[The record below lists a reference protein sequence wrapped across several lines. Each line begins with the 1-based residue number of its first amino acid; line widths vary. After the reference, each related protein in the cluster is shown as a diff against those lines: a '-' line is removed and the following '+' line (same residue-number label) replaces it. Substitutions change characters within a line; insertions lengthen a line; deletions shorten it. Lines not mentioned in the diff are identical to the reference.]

1 MRLRDTVVD
10 GVQKRRVAVT
20 FQGEPYWL
28 DISACRRALVC
39 RRAAGDVSGIQ
50 EVADQAGVSRS
61 TVSRFLNAHRGGWS
75 IDSVRAILGVLGV
88 RFDDVVTPR
97 AGGR

>member
-1 MRLRDTVVD
+1 MA
-10 GVQKRRVAVT
+10 KRRVAVT

-28 DISACRRALVC
+28 DTSACRRALVC
-39 RRAAGDVSGIQ
+39 RRAAGDVAGIQ
-50 EVADQAGVSRS
+50 DLAVRAGVSRS

-88 RFDDVVTPR
+88 PFEDVVTPR
-97 AGGR
+97 TDSR